1 MHASSSGNQP
11 KDSPPLNQ
19 AVRERMIQVVVQ
31 FLVIV
36 AILLVTSGHV
46 EWVWLWAY
54 ICVGICILAV
64 NALVLPRELI
74 AERGQPKEGTKRWDR
89 ILTTL
94 TIFPTLGTLIVAG
107 LDERFDWSPELS
119 VAIHIFALVLMTLGQ
134 GLFSWAMA
142 SNKFFSTAVRI
153 QMDRDHTVATG
164 GPYRYVRHPGYS
176 GYILS
181 ILATPLIFGSLWG
194 LIPAGLTAC
203 LFIVRTVLEDRTLQE
218 ELTGYRDYTTRVRYC
233 LVPGLW

>member
-1 MHASSSGNQP
+1 MSTDTSANQP
-11 KDSPPLNQ
+11 DHRSELKR
-19 AVRERMIQVVVQ
+19 AVLRRMIQVLVQ
-31 FLVIV
+31 FAIIV
-36 AILLVTSGHV
+36 AILLVTSGRLN
-46 EWVWLWAY
+46 WLWLWAY
-54 ICVGICILAV
+54 VAVGIGILAV
-64 NALVLPRELI
+64 NTFVLPPELI
-74 AERGQPKEGTKRWDR
+74 AERGQPKEGIKRWDR

-94 TIFPTLGTLIVAG
+94 TIFPTLGALIIAG

-119 VAIHIFALVLMTLGQ
+119 VAIHIFALVLMALGQ
-134 GLFSWAMA
+134 GLFSWAMV

-194 LIPAGLTAC
+194 SDRRRVDSVPRHRENC
-203 LFIVRTVLEDRTLQE
+203 L
-218 ELTGYRDYTTRVRYC
+218 G
-233 LVPGLW
+233 G